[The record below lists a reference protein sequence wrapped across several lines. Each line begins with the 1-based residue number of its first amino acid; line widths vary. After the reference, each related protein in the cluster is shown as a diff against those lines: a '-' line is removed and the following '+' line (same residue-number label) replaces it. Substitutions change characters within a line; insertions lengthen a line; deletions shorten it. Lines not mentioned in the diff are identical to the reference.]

1 MHNNYSS
8 IPTDE
13 TKEMS
18 ANGNNPRLDRIER
31 LIEQGERANKEAHAR
46 HVREMA
52 EIRAEGVKAR
62 EDIRKTRAEDIRKTR
77 DDMRKTREDM
87 RRWATLGVKEARN
100 HRKKIA
106 ALEAKSAEYQAR
118 TEQNLA
124 EITDKLNGLIGYVA
138 GS

>member
-1 MHNNYSS
+1 
-8 IPTDE
+8 
-13 TKEMS
+13 MS
-18 ANGNNPRLDRIER
+18 TNGNNPRLDRIER
-31 LIEQGERANKEAHAR
+31 IIEQSERANKEAHAR

-52 EIRAEGVKAR
+52 EIRAEGRQNVR
-62 EDIRKTRAEDIRKTR
+62 R
-77 DDMRKTREDM
+77 TREDM

-118 TEQNLA
+118 TGQNLV

-138 GS
+138 GLGRRQ

>member
-1 MHNNYSS
+1 
-8 IPTDE
+8 
-13 TKEMS
+13 MS

-62 EDIRKTRAEDIRKTR
+62 EEMREYERKTREDERKTREDIRKTR
-77 DDMRKTREDM
+77 DDM

-100 HRKKIA
+100 HRKRIA

>member
-1 MHNNYSS
+1 
-8 IPTDE
+8 
-13 TKEMS
+13 MS

-31 LIEQGERANKEAHAR
+31 LIEQGERANREAHA
-46 HVREMA
+46 
-52 EIRAEGVKAR
+52 KTR
-62 EDIRKTRAEDIRKTR
+62 EDLRRTREETREDVRRTR
-77 DDMRKTREDM
+77 EAMRRTREDM

-118 TEQNLA
+118 TDQNLV

-138 GS
+138 GFGRRQ

>member
-1 MHNNYSS
+1 
-8 IPTDE
+8 
-13 TKEMS
+13 MS

-31 LIEQGERANKEAHAR
+31 LIEQGERANREAHA
-46 HVREMA
+46 
-52 EIRAEGVKAR
+52 
-62 EDIRKTRAEDIRKTR
+62 
-77 DDMRKTREDM
+77 KTREDLRRTREETREDVRRTREAM

-118 TEQNLA
+118 TDQNLA

-138 GS
+138 GFGRRQ